1 MKRSNFFLKMALYET
16 LPVYKDVY
24 ALILLIYEVT
34 KEFPREYKYTFG
46 QDMKRDGMQLVR
58 SIYRA
63 NKNKGKAE
71 HLHQF
76 QDDFELLKLEIRLCN
91 DLHLLNTK
99 RYSAFGAT
107 IKIKECEKDSSQN
120 YKSPVAFE
128 NLNNNISFRM
138 APANEG

>member
-1 MKRSNFFLKMALYET
+1 MALYET

-34 KEFPREYKYTFG
+34 KEFLREYKYTLG

-63 NKNKGKAE
+63 NKYQEKTV

-76 QDDFELLKLEIRLCN
+76 QDDFELLKLEIRLCH
-91 DLHLLNTK
+91 DLRLINTR
-99 RYSAFGAT
+99 RYSELIVLTENIGRQVTGWRQYA
-107 IKIKECEKDSSQN
+107 EKQESRNS
-120 YKSPVAFE
+120 
-128 NLNNNISFRM
+128 
-138 APANEG
+138 

>member
-1 MKRSNFFLKMALYET
+1 MALYDT

-24 ALILLIYEVT
+24 ALILMIYDVK
-34 KEFPREYKYTFG
+34 KEFPRAYKYTLG

-63 NKNKGKAE
+63 NKYQEKVE

-91 DLHLLNTK
+91 DLHLINTK
-99 RYSAFGAT
+99 RYSELIVLT
-107 IKIKECEKDSSQN
+107 
-120 YKSPVAFE
+120 
-128 NLNNNISFRM
+128 
-138 APANEG
+138 EGIGRQVTGWR